1 MPALV
6 CGSLAFDSI
15 ATFGGRFADQIMPNQ
30 LHVLNVSFLVP
41 SLRREFGGCAGNIAY
56 NLAALGG
63 EPVIVAAVGADG
75 GDYLARLRSW
85 GATTEHVREVAEA
98 FTAQAFIITDTDNN
112 QITAFHP
119 GAMQLAHA
127 TSVPADKGIELA
139 IIAPDGRDAMLQNA
153 RQLHALKIPFV
164 FDPGQQLPMFD
175 GDALRHLV
183 GQASWIA
190 LNDYE
195 ARMLCERMGTT
206 LQALSD
212 SHLRGVIVTLAA
224 QGCEVWQRGQRTHV
238 PGVPATQVVDPT
250 GCGDALRGALLHGL
264 QQRWPLERC
273 VALGNR
279 VGALKIAHRGGQN
292 HPLSAQLLS
301 GL

>member
-75 GDYLARLRSW
+75 SEYLARLRSW

-98 FTAQAFIITDTDNN
+98 FTAQAFIITDRDNN

-119 GAMQLAHA
+119 GAMQWAHETA
-127 TSVPADKGIELA
+127 VPARADIRIA
-139 IIAPDGRDAMLQNA
+139 IIAPDGRSAMLDHA
-153 RQLHALKIPFV
+153 RQLADAGVPFI
-164 FDPGQQLPMFD
+164 FDPGQGLPMFD
-175 GDALRHLV
+175 GDELRAFV
-183 GQASWIA
+183 DGATWVA
-190 LNDYE
+190 VNDYE
-195 ARMLCERMGTT
+195 AQMLAERTGRSIEEM
-206 LQALSD
+206 SR
-212 SHLRGVIVTLAA
+212 SHLRGVVVTLGAH
-224 QGCEVWQRGQRTHV
+224 GCDVWQQGERTGV
-238 PGVPATQVVDPT
+238 PGVAASEVVDPT
-250 GCGDALRGALLHGL
+250 GCGDAFRSAMLFGLERG
-264 QQRWPLERC
+264 WPLVECAR
-273 VALGNR
+273 LGNR
-279 VGALKIAHRGGQN
+279 LGALKIASRGGQN
-292 HPLSAQLLS
+292 HVLDRTFAT
-301 GL
+301 G

>member
-1 MPALV
+1 
-6 CGSLAFDSI
+6 
-15 ATFGGRFADQIMPNQ
+15 
-30 LHVLNVSFLVP
+30 
-41 SLRREFGGCAGNIAY
+41 
-56 NLAALGG
+56 
-63 EPVIVAAVGADG
+63 
-75 GDYLARLRSW
+75 
-85 GATTEHVREVAEA
+85 
-98 FTAQAFIITDTDNN
+98 
-112 QITAFHP
+112 
-119 GAMQLAHA
+119 
-127 TSVPADKGIELA
+127 
-139 IIAPDGRDAMLQNA
+139 MLQNA